1 MKILRFM
8 IIALLCAV
16 AQGAWAQTTVTTDS
30 ELRAAIAND
39 GANITVTSDIDL
51 SNSTLSIES
60 GRTVT
65 INLGGY
71 TLNRRLTM
79 RGESGG
85 TVITVHNGATLN
97 LSNGT
102 LKGGWGGN
110 GGGLANEE
118 GGTTNLTNVN
128 IAGNTADDRGG
139 GISNQGTLTMTGGII
154 TNNTSNDRTARE
166 GGGGVFN
173 DFNGTATLTNVT
185 ISGNKALVKGG
196 GGVCNYGT
204 ITLNNCIITSNRA
217 QLNGGGIWDGRV
229 EGKDVSV
236 LIINGCIV
244 TGNHAEGKGGGIY
257 GSNVY
262 GDPGHQGLRM
272 MGAVTVT
279 DNTGCGGLPD
289 NLFLDHRKYVYV
301 IGNLSGSNIGV
312 TLEIP
317 PYEFTKEFK
326 TQNPD
331 IDITSIF
338 HPDIPDIMTI
348 TLSSNNEGYMIK
360 NVPDNVVYYLERAW
374 DDERKEV
381 TATLK
386 YLKER
391 IDKNAAPT
399 SETQYKVLRATGDAV
414 THLGTENSELH
425 EFYVVDSDV
434 DVFSLFV
441 DGPNVHLI
449 LCDQSQLTL
458 GDELRVTEGHTIYI
472 HNQCTEV
479 NMGKIR
485 RPDSGT
491 TGCIG
496 GNSDSDTNLNGGNI
510 EIHGGDLD
518 LFCHDGGSAIGGRF
532 KNIGDI
538 KIYGGKIKAESI
550 HGAAGIGGG
559 VDSKYYGNIS
569 IYGGTIQAIGSD
581 NMPDLNANGG
591 AGIGGGMGCQG
602 GDLHIYGGTITA
614 TTNGETAGIGCGQDG
629 GDKAAGTI
637 IIDGGIVKA
646 YGGNYGAGIGGGD
659 SMNGADLTINGGHVE
674 AYGGTDAAGIGGGE
688 GGDGGS
694 VTINGGYVYAQGGW
708 EYGAGIGGGQDG
720 KGANVTINGGTVIA
734 KAGKNDTGLRAIGP
748 GSGSS
753 DYGSLTIGDG
763 LMVLSGDGT
772 DGPYVATSRVDH
784 CWYRTQASITPCTH
798 SGASYTIIDG
808 NSHSVACA
816 YCTTTA
822 TVQPHNF
829 GSYGECDCHLI
840 SLADEGDNSALFT
853 KWSDGDAHDFL
864 LSGRKLVPNEEGSR
878 AYTVCL
884 PFDMDLT
891 DRADD
896 VTLWT
901 LSYIKDGSEMVFTR
915 VLENKV
921 EAGKP
926 YLIVIHK
933 GELELLGNSKLCV
946 TPDEGVRVYDWDNR
960 EQPLGWWRGTLT
972 KIESAD
978 AAEMMAYALQSVG
991 DFRRIRPDTYW
1002 AWWGAF
1008 RSMYCPDDLPGTNRF
1023 TINRGALGGFGS
1035 TIVFEGDTE
1044 IPEDEA
1050 VGITTTNYTNYTNSD
1065 GWFTL
1070 DGRRIDGQ
1078 PMKKGLYIHGNRKV
1092 LIP

>member
-1 MKILRFM
+1 MKREKLFTFLT
-8 IIALLCAV
+8 ALSCAT
-16 AQGAWAQTTVTTDS
+16 AAWATDYNVGTDAD
-30 ELRAAIAND
+30 LRTAIGND
-39 GANITVTSDIDL
+39 GANITITADIDL

-139 GISNQGTLTMTGGII
+139 GISNQGTLTMTGGSI

-338 HPDIPDIMTI
+338 HPDMPDIMTI

-360 NVPDNVVYYLERAW
+360 NVPDDVVYYLERAW

-386 YLKER
+386 YLTER
-391 IDKNAAPT
+391 IDNNATPT
-399 SETQYKVLRATGDAV
+399 SETQYKVLNSTSDAV
-414 THLGTENSELH
+414 VHLGTENSELH
-425 EFYVVDSDV
+425 EFYVVDSEV
-434 DVFSLFV
+434 EVFSLFV

-449 LCDQSQLTL
+449 LCDQNQLTL
-458 GDELRVTEGHTIYI
+458 GDELRVTEGHTVYI

-496 GNSDSDTNLNGGNI
+496 GNNDSDTNLKGGNI

-532 KNIGDI
+532 KSIGNI

-559 VDSKYYGNIS
+559 VGSIYYGSIN

-602 GDLHIYGGTITA
+602 GYLHIYGGTITA
-614 TTNGETAGIGCGQDG
+614 TTNGETAGIGCGQNG

-637 IIDGGIVKA
+637 IIDGGFIKA

-688 GGDGGS
+688 GGDGGT
-694 VTINGGYVYAQGGW
+694 VTINGGYVYAQGSSN
-708 EYGAGIGGGQDG
+708 GAGIGGGEDG
-720 KGANVTINGGTVIA
+720 RGANVTINGGTVIA
-734 KAGKNDTGLRAIGP
+734 KAGLNETGCRAIGP
-748 GSGSS
+748 GKGGD
-753 DYGSLTIGDG
+753 DYGHLTIADG
-763 LMVLSGDGT
+763 LMVLSGNGT
-772 DGPYVATSRVDH
+772 DGPYVASSRVDH

-798 SGASYTIIDG
+798 SGASYTFIDG
-808 NSHSVACA
+808 NSHSVACS
-816 YCTTTA
+816 YCTATT
-822 TVQPHNF
+822 TTQPHDF
-829 GSYGECDCHLI
+829 GSYGECDCQLI
-840 SLADEGDNSALFT
+840 SLANDGDNSSILEHWNGVADRTFILSGRTLVRDGNWKTITLPFT
-853 KWSDGDAHDFL
+853 INNYSGTVFEGASVIDLDTKGWYDSGNNRHTEYAEGYHQTSFADDGTLYLYFIYTGNIYAGTPYLVKWNSGSDIVNPVFSGMTIDNVQHDITSEDGKVCFKGIYRPKDIAGEDKSLLYLGPDNTLYYPSAAMTINAFRAYFNVDLSDAPTGVREFVMNLEDSETTGLSMVDSQGSIPHSDWYD
-864 LSGRKLVPNEEGSR
+864 LSGRKLN
-878 AYTVCL
+878 
-884 PFDMDLT
+884 
-891 DRADD
+891 
-896 VTLWT
+896 
-901 LSYIKDGSEMVFTR
+901 
-915 VLENKV
+915 
-921 EAGKP
+921 GKP
-926 YLIVIHK
+926 TLKGIYINHGRKIVIK
-933 GELELLGNSKLCV
+933 
-946 TPDEGVRVYDWDNR
+946 
-960 EQPLGWWRGTLT
+960 
-972 KIESAD
+972 
-978 AAEMMAYALQSVG
+978 
-991 DFRRIRPDTYW
+991 
-1002 AWWGAF
+1002 
-1008 RSMYCPDDLPGTNRF
+1008 
-1023 TINRGALGGFGS
+1023 
-1035 TIVFEGDTE
+1035 
-1044 IPEDEA
+1044 
-1050 VGITTTNYTNYTNSD
+1050 
-1065 GWFTL
+1065 
-1070 DGRRIDGQ
+1070 
-1078 PMKKGLYIHGNRKV
+1078 
-1092 LIP
+1092 